1 MLINLL
7 ILMLIYCRPT
17 SATIS
22 LSVVD
27 FVTKIEK
34 NVFKRPTTIFILLWR
49 FHIRSLPK
57 KMSGKTLLRN
67 QPLTEWLSVPMFLV
81 LQNCLANNQQ
91 SKPSYFLF
99 SPIDR
104 GPEKMQFP
112 NGSQE
117 MVLVIFRDVQ
127 ICLLSDDLFH
137 QIQFF
142 HWLLNLRN
150 CSIFLSKIIVLL
162 TFAGGCH
169 WWW

>member
-91 SKPSYFLF
+91 SKPSCFLL

-104 GPEKMQFP
+104 GPENMQFP

-117 MVLVIFRDVQ
+117 MVLVTFPR
-127 ICLLSDDLFH
+127 CADLPTIWWFVSS
-137 QIQFF
+137 
-142 HWLLNLRN
+142 N
-150 CSIFLSKIIVLL
+150 SIFPLI
-162 TFAGGCH
+162 A
-169 WWW
+169 